1 MNAYSL
7 DEYYGD
13 SFSNNTVTLAP
24 LPDGS
29 FVYAPSTSIYDAA
42 GEKVVQKGHLLH
54 MSSNGVS
61 LVPNSSPEGYT
72 TALPSTLVSPKGY
85 IYRWNNWYGGKVQI
99 LKYENGTFSVVRESA
114 TLEGFERPRLPP
126 CS

>member
-1 MNAYSL
+1 
-7 DEYYGD
+7 
-13 SFSNNTVTLAP
+13 
-24 LPDGS
+24 
-29 FVYAPSTSIYDAA
+29 
-42 GEKVVQKGHLLH
+42 

-61 LVPNSSPEGYT
+61 LVPNSSPAGYD

-114 TLEGFERPRLPP
+114 TLEGFEKTEVATMFLTARATWLWWTPP
-126 CS
+126 APAWCSWTTP